1 VTRAEAAVPARTSRR
16 VRLPAG
22 TPAQPTSIGL
32 GYLGAGSA
40 VVCGIAMGYG
50 LVRFALDHRT
60 LPMPGL
66 TAAAWIL
73 LVALLAG
80 TVLAVRALRDRM
92 PGPLMAV
99 FVAGLGVVVALDLVS
114 VWPLGDV
121 MQHSTAG
128 VAAGAALLTTVTY
141 RPAREVLAVDVAL
154 GAALLLVFLLA
165 DPVRPGDL
173 APEISAIARAVVPAA
188 FGVAVVGGFRRVVEM
203 ELDRVLVQSTVS
215 APRYAVGM
223 LASEELARLDLAAE
237 QLLDGVAT
245 GREPLPL
252 SPLAAST
259 AASLATELRLHLIEG
274 RRETWLHHAITESEF
289 LGPDVTLSDPHALA
303 GLLDR
308 RQRDGLLSAV
318 WLLLTSTE
326 RRNGAPGV
334 SVQLSL
340 GPLRGRP
347 PGEHPVPLRRAI
359 VPIAITT
366 TGLSRN
372 RLDPSTWDAIDK
384 VGAHTDT
391 SRGAS
396 LLITIDC
403 VVDNPADR

>member
-1 VTRAEAAVPARTSRR
+1 VSRPEAARPRTSRR
-16 VRLPAG
+16 IRLPAG

-40 VVCGIAMGYG
+40 VVCAIAMGYG
-50 LVRFALDHRT
+50 LVRFALDYGR
-60 LPMPGL
+60 MPSPGI

-73 LVALLAG
+73 LVALLVAS
-80 TVLAVRALRDRM
+80 VVVVRALRDRM

-99 FVAGLGVVVALDLVS
+99 FVTGLGIVVALDLVA
-114 VWPLGDV
+114 VWPLGDA
-121 MQHSTAG
+121 MQHATAG
-128 VAAGAALLTTVTY
+128 VAAGAALLTTVTF
-141 RPAREVLAVDVAL
+141 RPAREVLAVDAAL
-154 GAALLLVFLLA
+154 GAVLLAVFLFA

-188 FGVAVVGGFRRVVEM
+188 FGVAVVRGFRRVTEM

-252 SPLAAST
+252 SPAAAST

-274 RRETWLHHAITESEF
+274 RRETWLHHAVTESEF
-289 LGPDVTLSDPHALA
+289 LGPDVTLSDPNALA

-334 SVQLSL
+334 SVQLTL
-340 GPLRGRP
+340 GPQRGRP
-347 PGEHPVPLRRAI
+347 VGDQPVPLRRVI

-366 TGLSRN
+366 TGIPRN

-384 VGAHTDT
+384 VGAHTEST
-391 SRGAS
+391 RGAS

>member
-1 VTRAEAAVPARTSRR
+1 VSRPEAARPRTSRR
-16 VRLPAG
+16 IRLPAG

-40 VVCGIAMGYG
+40 VVCAIAMGYG
-50 LVRFALDHRT
+50 LVRFALDYGS
-60 LPMPGL
+60 MPSPGI

-73 LVALLAG
+73 LVALLVAS
-80 TVLAVRALRDRM
+80 VVVVRALRDRM

-99 FVAGLGVVVALDLVS
+99 FVTGLGIVVALDLVA
-114 VWPLGDV
+114 VWPLGDA
-121 MQHSTAG
+121 MQHATAG
-128 VAAGAALLTTVTY
+128 VAAGAALLTTVTF
-141 RPAREVLAVDVAL
+141 RPAREVLAVDAAL
-154 GAALLLVFLLA
+154 GAVLLAVFLFA

-188 FGVAVVGGFRRVVEM
+188 FGVAVVRGFRRVTEM

-252 SPLAAST
+252 SPAAAST

-274 RRETWLHHAITESEF
+274 RRETWLHHAVTESEF
-289 LGPDVTLSDPHALA
+289 LGPDVTLSDPNALA

-334 SVQLSL
+334 SVQLTL
-340 GPLRGRP
+340 GPQRGRP
-347 PGEHPVPLRRAI
+347 VGDQPVPLRRVI

-366 TGLSRN
+366 TGIPRN

-384 VGAHTDT
+384 VGAHTEST
-391 SRGAS
+391 RGAS

>member
-1 VTRAEAAVPARTSRR
+1 MTRADAAAPARTSRR
-16 VRLPAG
+16 IRLPAG

-40 VVCGIAMGYG
+40 VVCAIALGYG
-50 LVRFALDHRT
+50 LVRFALEYRT
-60 LPMPGL
+60 LPAPGL
-66 TAAAWIL
+66 AATAWIL
-73 LVALLAG
+73 LVALLVAS
-80 TVLAVRALRDRM
+80 VVAVRALRDRM

-99 FVAGLGVVVALDLVS
+99 FVAGMGAVVALDLVA

-141 RPAREVLAVDVAL
+141 RPAREVLMVDAAL
-154 GAALLLVFLLA
+154 GAVLLVVFLVS
-165 DPVRPGDL
+165 DPVQPGDL

-188 FGVAVVGGFRRVVEM
+188 FGVAVVRGFRRVVEM

-237 QLLDGVAT
+237 QLLEGVAT
-245 GREPLPL
+245 GDEPLPL

-289 LGPDVTLSDPHALA
+289 LGPDVTLSDPNALA

-326 RRNGAPGV
+326 RRNSVPGV
-334 SVQLSL
+334 SVQLAL

-347 PGEHPVPLRRAI
+347 AGEQPVPLRRAI

-366 TGLSRN
+366 TGLPRT

-391 SRGAS
+391 TRGAS

>member
-1 VTRAEAAVPARTSRR
+1 MTRADAAAPARTSRR
-16 VRLPAG
+16 IRLPAG

-40 VVCGIAMGYG
+40 VVCAIALGYG
-50 LVRFALDHRT
+50 LVRFALEYRT
-60 LPMPGL
+60 LPAPGL
-66 TAAAWIL
+66 AAAAWIL
-73 LVALLAG
+73 LVALLVAS
-80 TVLAVRALRDRM
+80 VVAVRALRDRM

-99 FVAGLGVVVALDLVS
+99 FVAGMGAVVALDLVA

-141 RPAREVLAVDVAL
+141 RPAREVLMVDAAL
-154 GAALLLVFLLA
+154 GAVLLFVFLVS

-188 FGVAVVGGFRRVVEM
+188 FGVAVVSGFRRVVEM

-237 QLLDGVAT
+237 QLLEGVAT
-245 GREPLPL
+245 GDEPLPL

-289 LGPDVTLSDPHALA
+289 LGPDVTLSDPNALA

-326 RRNGAPGV
+326 RRNGVPGV
-334 SVQLSL
+334 SVQLAL

-347 PGEHPVPLRRAI
+347 AGEQPVPLRRAI

-366 TGLSRN
+366 TGLPRT

-391 SRGAS
+391 TRGAS

>member
-1 VTRAEAAVPARTSRR
+1 
-16 VRLPAG
+16 
-22 TPAQPTSIGL
+22 
-32 GYLGAGSA
+32 
-40 VVCGIAMGYG
+40 
-50 LVRFALDHRT
+50 
-60 LPMPGL
+60 
-66 TAAAWIL
+66 
-73 LVALLAG
+73 
-80 TVLAVRALRDRM
+80 M

-99 FVAGLGVVVALDLVS
+99 FVTGLGVVVALDLVA

-141 RPAREVLAVDVAL
+141 RPAREVLAVDAAL
-154 GAALLLVFLLA
+154 GVVLLLVFLFS
-165 DPVRPGDL
+165 DPVRPADL

-188 FGVAVVGGFRRVVEM
+188 FGVAVVRGFRRVTEM

-237 QLLDGVAT
+237 QLLDDVAS

-274 RRETWLHHAITESEF
+274 RRETWLHHAVTESEF
-289 LGPDVTLSDPHALA
+289 LGPDVTLSDPAALA

-334 SVQLSL
+334 SVQVAL
-340 GPLRGRP
+340 GPLRGRG
-347 PGEHPVPLRRAI
+347 PGEQPVPLRRAI

-366 TGLSRN
+366 TGLPRT

-384 VGAHTDT
+384 VGTHTEST
-391 SRGAS
+391 RGAS

>member
-1 VTRAEAAVPARTSRR
+1 VTRQVGQAPARTSRR
-16 VRLPAG
+16 IPLPQG

-50 LVRFALDHRT
+50 LVRFALDYRA
-60 LPMPGL
+60 LPAPGL
-66 TAAAWIL
+66 AATAWIL
-73 LVALLAG
+73 LVALLVA
-80 TVLAVRALRDRM
+80 TVIAVRALRDRM

-99 FVAGLGVVVALDLVS
+99 FVAGLAVVVTLDLVA

-141 RPAREVLAVDVAL
+141 RPAREVLAVDMAL
-154 GAALLLVFLLA
+154 GAALLVVFLVA
-165 DPVRPGDL
+165 DPVRPGDF

-188 FGVAVVGGFRRVVEM
+188 FGVAVVRGFRRVVEM

-237 QLLDGVAT
+237 QLLDGVAK
-245 GREPLPL
+245 GDEPLPL

-289 LGPDVTLSDPHALA
+289 LGPDVTLSDPNALA

-326 RRNGAPGV
+326 RRNGVPGV
-334 SVQLSL
+334 SVQLAL

-347 PGEHPVPLRRAI
+347 AGEQLVPLRRAI

-366 TGLSRN
+366 TGLPRT

-391 SRGAS
+391 TRGAS

>member
-1 VTRAEAAVPARTSRR
+1 MTRADAAAPARTSRR
-16 VRLPAG
+16 IRLPAG

-40 VVCGIAMGYG
+40 VVCAIALGYG
-50 LVRFALDHRT
+50 LVRFALEYRT
-60 LPMPGL
+60 LPAPGL
-66 TAAAWIL
+66 AATAWIL
-73 LVALLAG
+73 LVALLVAS
-80 TVLAVRALRDRM
+80 VVAVRALRDRM

-99 FVAGLGVVVALDLVS
+99 FVAGMGAVVALDLVA

-141 RPAREVLAVDVAL
+141 RPAREVLTVDAAL
-154 GAALLLVFLLA
+154 GAVLLVVFLVS

-188 FGVAVVGGFRRVVEM
+188 FGVAVVRGFRRVVEM

-237 QLLDGVAT
+237 QLLEGVAT
-245 GREPLPL
+245 GDEPLPL

-289 LGPDVTLSDPHALA
+289 LGPDVTLSDPNALA

-326 RRNGAPGV
+326 RRNGVPGV
-334 SVQLSL
+334 SVQLAL

-347 PGEHPVPLRRAI
+347 AGEQPVPLRRAI

-366 TGLSRN
+366 TGLPRT

-391 SRGAS
+391 TRGAS

>member
-1 VTRAEAAVPARTSRR
+1 VSRPEVAPPRTSRR
-16 VRLPAG
+16 IRLPAG

-40 VVCGIAMGYG
+40 VVCAIAMGYG
-50 LVRFALDHRT
+50 LVRFALDYRIM
-60 LPMPGL
+60 PSPGL
-66 TAAAWIL
+66 TATAWIL
-73 LVALLAG
+73 LVALLVTA
-80 TVLAVRALRDRM
+80 VVAVRALRDRM

-99 FVAGLGVVVALDLVS
+99 FVTGLGIVVALDLVA
-114 VWPLGDV
+114 VWPLGDA
-121 MQHSTAG
+121 MQHATAG
-128 VAAGAALLTTVTY
+128 VAAGAALLTTVTF
-141 RPAREVLAVDVAL
+141 RPAREVLAVDAAL
-154 GAALLLVFLLA
+154 GAVLLAVFLFA

-188 FGVAVVGGFRRVVEM
+188 FGVAVVRGFRRVTEM

-252 SPLAAST
+252 SPAAAST

-274 RRETWLHHAITESEF
+274 RRETWLHHAVTESEF
-289 LGPDVTLSDPHALA
+289 LGPDVTLSDPNALA

-334 SVQLSL
+334 SVQLTL
-340 GPLRGRP
+340 GPQRGRP
-347 PGEHPVPLRRAI
+347 VGDQPVPLRRVI

-366 TGLSRN
+366 TGIPRN

-384 VGAHTDT
+384 VGAHTEST
-391 SRGAS
+391 RGAS

>member
-1 VTRAEAAVPARTSRR
+1 VIRRALDAPPRTSRR
-16 VRLPAG
+16 VPLPEG
-22 TPAQPTSIGL
+22 TPAQPTTIGL

-40 VVCGIAMGYG
+40 VVCAIAMGYG

-60 LPMPGL
+60 MPSPGL
-66 TAAAWIL
+66 VATAWIL
-73 LVALLAG
+73 LLALLVV
-80 TVLAVRALRDRM
+80 TVVAIRALRDRM

-99 FVAGLGVVVALDLVS
+99 FVAGLGVVVALDLVA

-121 MQHSTAG
+121 MQHSTVG

-141 RPAREVLAVDVAL
+141 RPAREVLALDAAL
-154 GAALLLVFLLA
+154 GVVLLLVFLLS
-165 DPVRPGDL
+165 DPVRPADI

-188 FGVAVVGGFRRVVEM
+188 FGVAVVRGFRRVTEM

-237 QLLDGVAT
+237 QLLDDVAS

-274 RRETWLHHAITESEF
+274 RRETWLHHAVTESEF
-289 LGPDVTLSDPHALA
+289 LGPDVTLSDPAALA

-326 RRNGAPGV
+326 RRNGVPGV
-334 SVQLSL
+334 AVQVAL
-340 GPLRGRP
+340 GPLRGRG
-347 PGEHPVPLRRAI
+347 PGEQPVPLRRAI
-359 VPIAITT
+359 VPIEITT
-366 TGLSRN
+366 TGLPRT
-372 RLDPSTWDAIDK
+372 RPDPSTWDAVDK
-384 VGAHTDT
+384 VGTHTEST
-391 SRGAS
+391 RGAT

>member
-1 VTRAEAAVPARTSRR
+1 VSRPEAARPRTSRR
-16 VRLPAG
+16 IRLPAG

-40 VVCGIAMGYG
+40 VVCAIAMGYG
-50 LVRFALDHRT
+50 LVRFALDYGR
-60 LPMPGL
+60 MPSPGI

-73 LVALLAG
+73 LVALLVAS
-80 TVLAVRALRDRM
+80 VVVVRALRDRM

-99 FVAGLGVVVALDLVS
+99 FVTGLGIVVALDLVA
-114 VWPLGDV
+114 VWPLGDA
-121 MQHSTAG
+121 MQHATAG
-128 VAAGAALLTTVTY
+128 VAAGAALLTTVTF
-141 RPAREVLAVDVAL
+141 RPAREVLAVDAAL
-154 GAALLLVFLLA
+154 GAVLLAVFLFA

-188 FGVAVVGGFRRVVEM
+188 FGVAVVRGFRRVTEM

-252 SPLAAST
+252 SPAAAST

-274 RRETWLHHAITESEF
+274 RRETWLHHAVTESEF
-289 LGPDVTLSDPHALA
+289 LGPDVTLSDPNALA

-334 SVQLSL
+334 SVQLTL
-340 GPLRGRP
+340 GPQRGRP
-347 PGEHPVPLRRAI
+347 AGDQPVPLRRVI

-366 TGLSRN
+366 TGIPRN

-384 VGAHTDT
+384 VGAHTEST
-391 SRGAS
+391 RGAS

>member
-1 VTRAEAAVPARTSRR
+1 MTRADAAAPARTSRR
-16 VRLPAG
+16 IRLPAG
-22 TPAQPTSIGL
+22 TPTQPTSIGL

-40 VVCGIAMGYG
+40 VVCAIALGYG
-50 LVRFALDHRT
+50 LVRFALEYRT
-60 LPMPGL
+60 LPAPGL
-66 TAAAWIL
+66 AATAWIL
-73 LVALLAG
+73 LVALLVAS
-80 TVLAVRALRDRM
+80 VVAVRALRDRM

-99 FVAGLGVVVALDLVS
+99 FVAGMGAVVALDLVA

-141 RPAREVLAVDVAL
+141 RPAREVLTVDAAL
-154 GAALLLVFLLA
+154 GAVLLLVFVVS

-188 FGVAVVGGFRRVVEM
+188 FGVAVVRGFRRVVEM

-237 QLLDGVAT
+237 QLLEGVAT
-245 GREPLPL
+245 GDEPLPL

-289 LGPDVTLSDPHALA
+289 LGPDVTLNDPNALA

-326 RRNGAPGV
+326 RRNGVPGV
-334 SVQLSL
+334 SVQLAL

-347 PGEHPVPLRRAI
+347 AGEQPVPLRRAI

-366 TGLSRN
+366 TGLPRT

-391 SRGAS
+391 TRGAS

>member
-1 VTRAEAAVPARTSRR
+1 MSGRADSAPSRASRR
-16 VRLPAG
+16 IRLPEG
-22 TPAQPTSIGL
+22 TSTQPTSIGL

-40 VVCGIAMGYG
+40 VVCAIAIGYG
-50 LVRFALDHRT
+50 LVRFALDYRI
-60 LPMPGL
+60 MPSPRL
-66 TAAAWIL
+66 TATAWIL
-73 LVALLAG
+73 LVALI
-80 TVLAVRALRDRM
+80 AVVVVAIRALRDRM

-99 FVAGLGVVVALDLVS
+99 FVVGLGIVVALDLVA

-121 MQHSTAG
+121 MQHATAG
-128 VAAGAALLTTVTY
+128 IAAGA
-141 RPAREVLAVDVAL
+141 AREVLAVDAAL
-154 GAALLLVFLLA
+154 GIVLLLVFLFS
-165 DPVRPGDL
+165 DPVRPGDI
-173 APEISAIARAVVPAA
+173 APELSAISRAVVPAA
-188 FGVAVVGGFRRVVEM
+188 FGVTVVRGFRRLTEM

-223 LASEELARLDLAAE
+223 MASEELARLDLAAE
-237 QLLDGVAT
+237 QLLDDVANA
-245 GREPLPL
+245 REPLPL

-289 LGPDVTLSDPHALA
+289 LGPDVTLSDPNALA

-326 RRNGAPGV
+326 RRSGVPEV
-334 SVQLSL
+334 SVQLAL

-347 PGEHPVPLRRAI
+347 PGAQPVPLRRAV
-359 VPIAITT
+359 VPIVVTT
-366 TGLSRN
+366 TGLPRT

-384 VGAHTDT
+384 VGTHTEST
-391 SRGAS
+391 RGSS

>member
-1 VTRAEAAVPARTSRR
+1 MTRADAAAPARTSRR
-16 VRLPAG
+16 IRLPEG

-40 VVCGIAMGYG
+40 VVCAIALGYG
-50 LVRFALDHRT
+50 LVRFALEYRT
-60 LPMPGL
+60 LPAPGL
-66 TAAAWIL
+66 AATAWIL
-73 LVALLAG
+73 LVALLVAS
-80 TVLAVRALRDRM
+80 VVAVRALRDRM

-99 FVAGLGVVVALDLVS
+99 FVAGMGAVVALDLVA

-141 RPAREVLAVDVAL
+141 RPAREVLMVDAAL
-154 GAALLLVFLLA
+154 GAVLLVVFLVS
-165 DPVRPGDL
+165 DPVQPGDL

-188 FGVAVVGGFRRVVEM
+188 FGVAVVRGFRRVVEM

-237 QLLDGVAT
+237 QLLEGVAT
-245 GREPLPL
+245 GDEPLPL

-289 LGPDVTLSDPHALA
+289 LGPDVTLSDPNALA

-326 RRNGAPGV
+326 RRNGVPGV
-334 SVQLSL
+334 SVQLAL

-347 PGEHPVPLRRAI
+347 AGEQPVPLRRAI

-366 TGLSRN
+366 TGLPRT

-391 SRGAS
+391 TRGAS

>member
-1 VTRAEAAVPARTSRR
+1 VIRRALDAPPRTSRR
-16 VRLPAG
+16 VPLPEG
-22 TPAQPTSIGL
+22 TPAQPTTIGL

-40 VVCGIAMGYG
+40 VVCAIAMGYG

-60 LPMPGL
+60 MPSPGL
-66 TAAAWIL
+66 VATAWIL
-73 LVALLAG
+73 LLALLVV
-80 TVLAVRALRDRM
+80 TVVAIRALRDRM

-99 FVAGLGVVVALDLVS
+99 FVAGLGVVVALDLVA

-141 RPAREVLAVDVAL
+141 RPAREVLALDAAL
-154 GAALLLVFLLA
+154 GVVLLLVFLLS
-165 DPVRPGDL
+165 DPVRPADI

-188 FGVAVVGGFRRVVEM
+188 FGVAVVRGFRRVTEM

-237 QLLDGVAT
+237 QLLDDVAS

-274 RRETWLHHAITESEF
+274 RRETWLHHAVTESEF
-289 LGPDVTLSDPHALA
+289 LGPDVTLSDPAALA

-326 RRNGAPGV
+326 RRNGVPGV
-334 SVQLSL
+334 AVQVAL
-340 GPLRGRP
+340 GPLRGRG
-347 PGEHPVPLRRAI
+347 PGEQPVPLRRAI
-359 VPIAITT
+359 VPIEITT
-366 TGLSRN
+366 TGLPRT
-372 RLDPSTWDAIDK
+372 RPDPSTWDAVDK
-384 VGAHTDT
+384 VGTHTEST
-391 SRGAS
+391 RGAT

>member
-1 VTRAEAAVPARTSRR
+1 MTRADAAAPARTSRR
-16 VRLPAG
+16 IRLPAG

-40 VVCGIAMGYG
+40 VVCAIALGYG
-50 LVRFALDHRT
+50 LVRFALEYRT
-60 LPMPGL
+60 LPAPGL
-66 TAAAWIL
+66 AAAAWIL
-73 LVALLAG
+73 LVALLVAS
-80 TVLAVRALRDRM
+80 VVAVRALRDRM

-99 FVAGLGVVVALDLVS
+99 FVAGMGAVVALDLVA

-141 RPAREVLAVDVAL
+141 RPAREVLMVDAAL
-154 GAALLLVFLLA
+154 GAVLLFVFLVS

-188 FGVAVVGGFRRVVEM
+188 FGVAVVRGFRRVVEM

-237 QLLDGVAT
+237 QLLEGVAT
-245 GREPLPL
+245 GDEPLPL

-289 LGPDVTLSDPHALA
+289 LGPDVTLSDPNALA

-326 RRNGAPGV
+326 RRNGVPGV
-334 SVQLSL
+334 SVQLAL

-347 PGEHPVPLRRAI
+347 AGEQPVPLRRAI

-366 TGLSRN
+366 TGLPRT

-391 SRGAS
+391 TRGAS

>member
-73 LVALLAG
+73 LVALLAA

-203 ELDRVLVQSTVS
+203 ELVLVQSTVS

>member
-1 VTRAEAAVPARTSRR
+1 VSRPEAAPPRTSRR
-16 VRLPAG
+16 IRLPAG

-40 VVCGIAMGYG
+40 VVCAIAMGYG
-50 LVRFALDHRT
+50 LVRFALDYGR
-60 LPMPGL
+60 MPSPGI

-73 LVALLAG
+73 LVALLVAS
-80 TVLAVRALRDRM
+80 VVVVRALRDRM

-99 FVAGLGVVVALDLVS
+99 FVTGLGIVVALDLVA
-114 VWPLGDV
+114 VWPLGDA
-121 MQHSTAG
+121 MQHATAG
-128 VAAGAALLTTVTY
+128 VAAGAALLTTVTF
-141 RPAREVLAVDVAL
+141 RPAREVLAVDAAL
-154 GAALLLVFLLA
+154 GAVLLAVFLFA
-165 DPVRPGDL
+165 DPVRPEDL

-188 FGVAVVGGFRRVVEM
+188 FGVAVVRGFRRVTEM

-252 SPLAAST
+252 SPAAAST

-274 RRETWLHHAITESEF
+274 RRETWLHHAVTESEF
-289 LGPDVTLSDPHALA
+289 LGPDVTLSDPNALA

-334 SVQLSL
+334 SVQLTL
-340 GPLRGRP
+340 GPQRGRP
-347 PGEHPVPLRRAI
+347 AGDQPVPLRRVI

-366 TGLSRN
+366 TGIPRN

-384 VGAHTDT
+384 VGAHTEST
-391 SRGAS
+391 RGAS

>member
-1 VTRAEAAVPARTSRR
+1 VTRADAAAPARTSRR
-16 VRLPAG
+16 IRLPEG

-40 VVCGIAMGYG
+40 VVCAIALGYG
-50 LVRFALDHRT
+50 LVRFALEYRT
-60 LPMPGL
+60 LPAPGL
-66 TAAAWIL
+66 AATAWIL
-73 LVALLAG
+73 LVALLVAS
-80 TVLAVRALRDRM
+80 VVAVRALRDRM

-99 FVAGLGVVVALDLVS
+99 FVAGMGAVVALDLVA

-141 RPAREVLAVDVAL
+141 RPAREVLTVDAAL
-154 GAALLLVFLLA
+154 GAVLLVVFLVS

-188 FGVAVVGGFRRVVEM
+188 FGVAVVRGFRRVVEM

-237 QLLDGVAT
+237 QLLEGVAT
-245 GREPLPL
+245 GDEPLPL

-289 LGPDVTLSDPHALA
+289 LGPDVTLSDPNALA

-326 RRNGAPGV
+326 RRNGVPGV
-334 SVQLSL
+334 SVQLAL

-347 PGEHPVPLRRAI
+347 AGEQPVPLRRAI

-366 TGLSRN
+366 TGLPRT

-391 SRGAS
+391 TRGAS

>member
-1 VTRAEAAVPARTSRR
+1 VTRADAAAPARTSRR
-16 VRLPAG
+16 IRLPAG

-40 VVCGIAMGYG
+40 VVCAIALGYG
-50 LVRFALDHRT
+50 LVRFALEYRT
-60 LPMPGL
+60 LPAPGL
-66 TAAAWIL
+66 AATAWIL
-73 LVALLAG
+73 LVALLVAS
-80 TVLAVRALRDRM
+80 VVAVRALRDRM

-99 FVAGLGVVVALDLVS
+99 FVAGMGAVVALDLVA

-141 RPAREVLAVDVAL
+141 RPAREVLTVDAAL
-154 GAALLLVFLLA
+154 GAVLLVVFLVS

-188 FGVAVVGGFRRVVEM
+188 FGVAVVRGFRRVVEM

-237 QLLDGVAT
+237 QLLEGVAT
-245 GREPLPL
+245 GDEPLPL

-289 LGPDVTLSDPHALA
+289 LGPDVTLSDPNALA

-326 RRNGAPGV
+326 RRNGVPGV
-334 SVQLSL
+334 SVQLAL

-347 PGEHPVPLRRAI
+347 AGEQPVPLRRAI

-366 TGLSRN
+366 TGLPRT

-391 SRGAS
+391 TRGAS

>member
-1 VTRAEAAVPARTSRR
+1 MATT
-16 VRLPAG
+16 
-22 TPAQPTSIGL
+22 T
-32 GYLGAGSA
+32 
-40 VVCGIAMGYG
+40 
-50 LVRFALDHRT
+50 
-60 LPMPGL
+60 
-66 TAAAWIL
+66 AWIL
-73 LVALLAG
+73 LVALLA
-80 TVLAVRALRDRM
+80 AVVVAIRALRDRL

-99 FVAGLGVVVALDLVS
+99 FVTGLALVVALDLAA

-121 MQHSTAG
+121 MQHATAG
-128 VAAGAALLTTVTY
+128 IAAGAALLTTVTY
-141 RPAREVLAVDVAL
+141 RPAREVLALDAAL
-154 GAALLLVFLLA
+154 GIVLLLVFLFS
-165 DPVRPGDL
+165 DPVLPGDL

-188 FGVAVVGGFRRVVEM
+188 FGVTVVRGFRRVTEM

-223 LASEELARLDLAAE
+223 MASEELARLDLAAE
-237 QLLDGVAT
+237 QLLDDVAN

-289 LGPDVTLSDPHALA
+289 LGPDVTLSDPNALA

-326 RRNGAPGV
+326 RRNGAPEV
-334 SVQLSL
+334 SVQLAL

-347 PGEHPVPLRRAI
+347 PGAQPVPLRRAV
-359 VPIAITT
+359 VPIVVTT
-366 TGLSRN
+366 TGLPRT

-384 VGAHTDT
+384 VGTHTEST
-391 SRGAS
+391 RGAS